1 MSVSALTNEILTKVK
16 DGGETRDPTPIAC
29 YNCYLRNVFLSKFT
43 VNGKGRIFISV
54 NSSRSVTG
62 QITIDGTLV
71 IPSLSFSN
79 TSMPIC
85 YEFTKSVVGI
95 PYDDSYAAYVGI
107 ILYWGD

>member
-16 DGGETRDPTPIAC
+16 DGGETREPTPIAC

-43 VNGKGRIFISV
+43 INGKGKIFLLT
-54 NSSRSVTG
+54 NSERGITG

-71 IPSLSFSN
+71 IPSRNFNN
-79 TSMPIC
+79 TGMPIC

-95 PYDDSYAAYVGI
+95 PHNDSYAAYVGI
-107 ILYWGD
+107 ILY